1 MVIISYFFLIT
12 FSDWQLKLLWMG
24 ETLEQLR
31 QTMGNKLWRQQ
42 HVFFSLFRPFHFHMT
57 IWAKNCGD
65 NNAFSSLYFVYFTFT
80 FTWQWA
86 INCEDNNTSS
96 SFTFTFQWAM
106 AMDNNLLRQQHVFFP
121 FFHPIH
127 FPFPYPYFPWSTFT
141 FFIPFLNQIVMLH
154 FSIAPPLFLL
164 ECSHFPPC

>member
-1 MVIISYFFLIT
+1 
-12 FSDWQLKLLWMG
+12 MG

-65 NNAFSSLYFVYFTFT
+65 NNASSSLYFVYITFT

-96 SFTFTFQWAM
+96 SFTFQWAM
-106 AMDNNLLRQQHVFFP
+106 AMDNNLLRQQHVFFS
-121 FFHPIH
+121 FFIH
-127 FPFPYPYFPWSTFT
+127 FTFT
-141 FFIPFLNQIVMLH
+141 FPILTFLDLLSLSSSLSLIKLQCYT
-154 FSIAPPLFLL
+154 FPLLL
-164 ECSHFPPC
+164 LLFHWSVPISLPAS